1 MCTYFSLL
9 SDWTDALGLCLS
21 QQAGFNNQNNASSA
35 LPLNADAHKH
45 AYIRHSH
52 TKTNNIPRP
61 RLNNKLLSINRVLK
75 IVFTVSRM
83 CEIVYAASL

>member
-9 SDWTDALGLCLS
+9 SDWTHALGLCLS

-35 LPLNADAHKH
+35 LPLNADTHTH
-45 AYIRHSH
+45 TYIRHSH
-52 TKTNNIPRP
+52 TKTNNIP

-83 CEIVYAASL
+83 CEIVYAASQ